1 MSLPAR
7 MPAWA
12 WRTPEWGAR
21 GSVAAT
27 HLGYDSVPRT
37 PRERAAMLQ
46 RIGISRVVW
55 DWREDSVGA
64 LASQMDAFRAAGI
77 ALEGLWAPVPLPEPA
92 APDYDSRFGEVPP
105 LTLALMREAALRGL
119 SPDLWTP
126 LAYGPPGPPPEISD
140 REHAV
145 EVTRAADHLA
155 PLATA
160 AQDFG
165 MGLVLANHGGWGG
178 EPRTMVDVVTA
189 LGARGLRNVGVALQL
204 QHGHHLVP
212 ELDRHL
218 ATLGDNVVA
227 VVLSGVDAGAQLSGR
242 LVLPFGAGSR
252 DRWTLHA
259 LLDSAWSGRV
269 LVHAMGDD
277 DAEARLLDSVE
288 GLEWML
294 GRMAGGR
301 DPRPVPRIVEPT
313 WPPGWAWGTT
323 GEGRPTRQGPDG
335 ALTSPPT
342 PEVGTAFFAAVHGSE
357 TRDAGPHITPL
368 ATPRYE
374 DLEVLDTPP
383 GGLSRRERRAYREA
397 VARSEGIPVEALEA
411 AVAAA
416 RVAAGWVQGAHEHE
430 SGRPE
435 ESTDETSP
443 WNTAATEAI
452 PVSERLTSAE
462 PSRDETSLGDAQ
474 HPTPASGIETP
485 PGDVTPEP
493 TPASGTRRLGGHEVR
508 LQAPDPYT
516 GALHALLMH
525 LESVGFRG
533 APRSFGWDDAGRHLV
548 EYVPGIRADSGR
560 APDRALDP
568 TRIGAFL
575 RDMHDALESFEP
587 PADAQWFAGLP
598 APGDDLIVHQ
608 DIAPSNIVIREDGSL
623 VAIDWDAAAP
633 GTRLWDLAHAAHSF
647 APLYSADTDLAD
659 AAGRLRALIDGYR
672 LDAAGRE
679 ELLPLLAMRSE
690 RMYEYLADMV
700 GTGESPWI
708 ELWDRGVGA
717 VWHRDAVWIRAHEA
731 DWRRALLGGPHMR

>member
-1 MSLPAR
+1 MSLPTR

-27 HLGYDSVPRT
+27 HLGFDSITRT
-37 PRERAAMLQ
+37 PRERAQMLE
-46 RIGISRVVW
+46 RIGVSRVVW

-77 ALEGLWAPVPLPEPA
+77 ALEGMWTPVPLPEPT
-92 APDYDSRFGEVPP
+92 APDYDSRFGEVPA
-105 LTLALMREAALRGL
+105 LALSLMREAALRGL

-126 LAYGPPGPPPEISD
+126 LAYGPPGPPPEISN
-140 REHAV
+140 REHAA
-145 EVTRAADHLA
+145 EVARAADHLA

-160 AQDFG
+160 AQGFG
-165 MGLVLANHGGWGG
+165 MGLVLANHGGWAG

-218 ATLGDNVVA
+218 AALGDNVIA
-227 VVLSGVDAGAQLSGR
+227 IVLSGVDAGAQLSGR
-242 LVLPFGAGSR
+242 LILPFGAGSR

-259 LLDSAWSGRV
+259 LLDSAWQGRV

-277 DAEARLLDSVE
+277 DAEARLLDSLE

-323 GEGRPTRQGPDG
+323 GEARPTRQGPDG
-335 ALTSPPT
+335 SLASTAT
-342 PEVGTAFFAAVHGSE
+342 PEAGTAFFTAVHAGE
-357 TRDAGPHITPL
+357 VREAGPHITPL
-368 ATPRYE
+368 TAPRYE

-397 VARSEGIPVEALEA
+397 VALSEGIPVEALEA

-416 RVAAGWVQGAHEHE
+416 RVAAGWVQDAHEPATA
-430 SGRPE
+430 SPDE
-435 ESTDETSP
+435 EAAERSASS
-443 WNTAATEAI
+443 TAATEPI
-452 PVSERLTSAE
+452 PVAE
-462 PSRDETSLGDAQ
+462 PSRSDS
-474 HPTPASGIETP
+474 PTPASGMAPPPPQDDAPASTP
-485 PGDVTPEP
+485 R
-493 TPASGTRRLGGHEVR
+493 SGTRRLEGHEVR

-560 APDRALDP
+560 APDGALDP
-568 TRIGAFL
+568 ARIGTFL

-587 PADAQWFAGLP
+587 PEDAQWFAGLP

-659 AAGRLRALIDGYR
+659 AADRLRALIDGYG

-731 DWRRALLGGPHMR
+731 DWRRALLDGPHMR